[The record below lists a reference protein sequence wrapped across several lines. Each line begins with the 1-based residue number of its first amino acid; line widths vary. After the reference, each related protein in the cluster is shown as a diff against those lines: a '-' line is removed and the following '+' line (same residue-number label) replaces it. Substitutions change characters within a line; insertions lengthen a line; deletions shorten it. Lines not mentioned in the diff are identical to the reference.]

1 MKGDFTRETFKREK
15 HYNSVRMQQGR
26 VLLDADW
33 NEQADIQTY
42 LRETEAKDV
51 IGQCGVP
58 IHSGGFKIS
67 PTGDNR
73 DLVISPGRIYVDGIL
88 CENEPSYLQAII
100 KNKNTTSK
108 TTEVLLPALIADG
121 RKFEIG
127 QWVELSSRTNGS
139 SKNQPMKILTEPSLD
154 IAGSQSKNG
163 IMKLEGLVDSSIQN
177 AADLRLRRITTIFTQ
192 PDCSVKMDNLDSS
205 AKYVAYLDVWKRHIT
220 ALEDEDIRESALGGP
235 DTTTR
240 TRTVWQVKLQKID
253 PEKGCDDFPDDWHP
267 MMTESSGQMAA
278 RVKPNEGNIKPC
290 ELPAAAGY
298 SRLQN
303 YLYRIEIHEPSPS
316 ESVTFKWSR
325 DNGSVAASWDGQRGS
340 DVLIISRPGRDRDE
354 FAPGKWVELI
364 DDNREL
370 LGKPGIMLKL
380 LDVQGME
387 LKVDPTKSE
396 NVQYPSDIAQDISRI
411 QRSLFA
417 KPRIRLWDT
426 EAKPIKTTANDGWIE
441 LKNEGIEVQFDSRG
455 FYQSGDFWQIPA
467 RTAGKKILW
476 PYDDDLAKPLFEFKQ
491 GIEHHYCPLA
501 ICTFDRNSWS
511 STVSNCP
518 AVFPP
523 LTELPNQPVSGSEKG
538 CCTFI
543 VGTDTRL
550 SLESAIQ
557 EILKGD
563 LKDVCICLLPGEHI
577 LLNDLEIKKES
588 VSNFKLKGC
597 GRGATVKLEES
608 KKMHFDGLRSVF
620 LEDIDVKGSIDQGLL
635 INFTNCQDV
644 LIYSCDLRQWGRG
657 SLLQIDGSDRVQI
670 EKSLLDSSESRS
682 RNALEFVLGN
692 MKRDYAILSDQI
704 EALAT
709 EIGIQGGKRMVK
721 KANFTDKS
729 MPFATILANS
739 EERVLIAESV
749 KAYADEA
756 VRLFGLENETKESY
770 YRVADAIGS
779 AKDAVSVAKPIGKIT
794 KEAAESVSGFSLFL
808 KNIINEAIISD
819 NDIIGEMIM
828 NEGNPY
834 DVDFSEMKERM
845 VKDNLFKEKLDF
857 AGTEGIMKIRGN
869 KIDSILSGSSNI
881 NRIMDSRETISIKSF
896 EEIFMSENIVH
907 NRIQLLAKR
916 ISLISNSFNR
926 YYTTVPTNMNPVFLN
941 FGWII
946 SESAIFMGN
955 SGTTFS
961 KIRLNRELIE
971 YKIIPVLD
979 SCSRIN
985 NPAAT
990 LANSIK
996 IAEV

>member
-58 IHSGGFKIS
+58 MHSGGFRIS
-67 PTGDNR
+67 PTQDYR

-100 KNKNTTSK
+100 KNTTST
-108 TTEVLLPALIADG
+108 TTEVLLPALIADK
-121 RKFEIG
+121 RKFEKG
-127 QWVELSSRTNGS
+127 QWIELSSKINGP
-139 SKNQPMKILTEPSLD
+139 SKNKQMKILEKPE
-154 IAGSQSKNG
+154 KG
-163 IMKLEGLVDSSIQN
+163 IMKLEGQVESPIKGAL
-177 AADLRLRRITTIFTQ
+177 DLRLRRITTFLTQ
-192 PDCSVKMDNLDSS
+192 PDCPVKIENLDSS
-205 AKYVAYLDVWKRHIT
+205 GKFVAYLDVWKRHIT

-253 PEKGCDDFPDDWHP
+253 PEKSCGDFPDDWHP
-267 MMTESSGQMAA
+267 KMSSGLMAA
-278 RVKPNEGNIKPC
+278 RVKPEEGNIKPC
-290 ELPAAAGY
+290 ELSAGAGY

-303 YLYRIEIHEPSPS
+303 QLYRIEIHEPSTS
-316 ESVTFKWSR
+316 AWVASNFVTFKWSR
-325 DNGSVAASWDGQRGS
+325 DNGSVAASWIGQRGS

-380 LDVQGME
+380 LDVQGTE

-417 KPRIRLWDT
+417 NPMIRLWDA
-426 EAKPIKTTANDGWIE
+426 EAQSIETTANDGWIK
-441 LKNEGIEVQFDSRG
+441 LSNEGIEVKFDRRG

-467 RTAGKKILW
+467 RVAGKKILW
-476 PYDDDLAKPLFEFKQ
+476 PCDDDLGDDDLAKPLFEFKQ

-501 ICTFDRNSWS
+501 ICNFDGKSWS

-543 VGTDTRL
+543 VGIDTRL
-550 SLESAIQ
+550 SLESAIHKIS
-557 EILKGD
+557 EEG

-577 LLNDLEIKKES
+577 LLKDLIIDKS
-588 VSNFKLKGC
+588 ISNFKLKGC
-597 GRGATVKLEES
+597 GRGATVRLEDS
-608 KKMHFDGLRSVF
+608 KKMLFNGLKSVS
-620 LEDIDVKGSIDQGLL
+620 LEDIDVKGSIDVGLL
-635 INFTNCQDV
+635 INFTNCRDV
-644 LIYSCDLRQWGRG
+644 LIHSCDLRQWGKG
-657 SLLQIDGSDRVQI
+657 SLMQIDGSDRVQI
-670 EKSLLDSSESRS
+670 EKSLLDSSESIS
-682 RNALEFVLGN
+682 RKALEFVLGN
-692 MKRDYAILSDQI
+692 MKRDHTFLSDPI
-704 EALAT
+704 EALET
-709 EIGIQGGKRMVK
+709 SIGIKGRKRMVK

-729 MPFATILANS
+729 MHFATILANS

-756 VRLFGLENETKESY
+756 VRLFGLENETKEYY

-834 DVDFSEMKERM
+834 DVNFSDIKER
-845 VKDNLFKEKLDF
+845 FIKEKLDF
-857 AGTEGIMKIRGN
+857 AGTEGILKIRGN

-881 NRIMDSRETISIKSF
+881 DRIMDVRETISIKSF

-907 NRIQLLAKR
+907 NRVQLLAKR
-916 ISLISNSFNR
+916 ISLISNSFDR
-926 YYTTVPTNMNPVFLN
+926 YHTTVPTEKNPDVFEN

-961 KIRLNRELIE
+961 KIRLNKELIE

-996 IAEV
+996 IVEV